1 MGIKI
6 KLKIPDE
13 LADVLNTLQKKLF
26 EFNRDGLLK
35 LVLYGSWATGRSEPN
50 SDVDLLMQFQEVSD
64 DLEEKVND
72 IIYEIMWEK
81 NFNYFI
87 SPYILN
93 GNTYNKLLKTGSTF
107 LANIEDEGII
117 LWENTEKK

>member
-1 MGIKI
+1 M
-6 KLKIPDE
+6 
-13 LADVLNTLQKKLF
+13 
-26 EFNRDGLLK
+26 
-35 LVLYGSWATGRSEPN
+35 VLYGSWATGRSEPN

-87 SPYILN
+87 SSYILN